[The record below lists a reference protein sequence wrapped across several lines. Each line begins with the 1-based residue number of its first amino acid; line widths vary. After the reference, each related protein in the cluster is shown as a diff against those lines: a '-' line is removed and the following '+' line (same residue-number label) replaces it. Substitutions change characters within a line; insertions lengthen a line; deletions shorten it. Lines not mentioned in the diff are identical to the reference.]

1 MKNIQKLFFAL
12 AAALISTAASAQALG
27 GLGGFGG
34 FGQPD
39 REMSA
44 NRYGQGNALRAGQA
58 YEAEVV
64 SVRAVTIKPNAG
76 LGNQGAGAAV
86 GGSLGALAASQIKG
100 GQERWLI
107 TSAIGALGA
116 LAGAAVASPSEV
128 AAQEIVIKNKA
139 GVMLVVTQAGSDL
152 SEGDRVIVTDVGG
165 EIRISKK
172 GGRND

>member
-1 MKNIQKLFFAL
+1 MKNIQTLFLAL
-12 AAALISTAASAQALG
+12 AAALISTAASAQA
-27 GLGGFGG
+27 LGGFGG

-64 SVRAVTIKPNAG
+64 SLRAVTIKPSAG

-100 GQERWLI
+100 GQDRWLI

-128 AAQEIVIKNKA
+128 AAQEIVIKKA
-139 GVMLVVTQAGSDL
+139 GVMLVVTQAGTDL
-152 SEGDRVIVTDVGG
+152 KTGDRVIVTEVGG
-165 EIRISKK
+165 EVRVSK
-172 GGRND
+172 R